1 MSKKMKIIILSG
13 FLGSGKTSLLLNLLK
28 MNNDEHH
35 SKIAILM
42 NEPGG
47 FNVDSKIIGEE
58 TPYNELLNG
67 CICCDLKH
75 DVAVQISDLYHR
87 YHPDYVIIEATGVAH
102 PVEIYDAC
110 TDPVLTRI
118 ADVYNIT
125 TIVDAKR
132 FLERFKYT
140 ETTRRLMEEQVKY
153 ADIVIVNKMDTAE
166 DDERIEVMHQLLQI
180 NARAEMIETSFSKID
195 INLLEHKGS
204 EQHAHVHM
212 HHGISSVVYT
222 FKGPIDSRAFVRWL
236 TQLPDSVLR
245 VKGFIKFRENKEQT
259 ILFQYA
265 YGIPQYEEESMNLP
279 LKLVVIGEG
288 LEKQKIMD
296 QLDQLQFS

>member
-1 MSKKMKIIILSG
+1 
-13 FLGSGKTSLLLNLLK
+13 
-28 MNNDEHH
+28 
-35 SKIAILM
+35 M
-42 NEPGG
+42 NELGG

-87 YHPDYVIIEATGVAH
+87 HHPDYVIIEATGVAH

-110 TDPVLTRI
+110 TDPVLTPI

-132 FLERFKYT
+132 FLERNKYT
-140 ETTRRLMEEQVKY
+140 ESTRRLMEEQVKY
-153 ADIVIVNKMDTAE
+153 ADIVIVNKVDMIE
-166 DDERIEVMHQLLQI
+166 DDERIEVTHQLLNI
-180 NARAEMIETSFSKID
+180 NARATMTETSYSKIEF
-195 INLLEHKGS
+195 NLLEQKGN

-222 FKGPIDSRAFVRWL
+222 FDGPVDSRAFVSWL
-236 TQLPDSVLR
+236 MQLPDSVLR

-259 ILFQYA
+259 VLFQYA
-265 YGIPQYEEESMNLP
+265 YGIPQYEEEAMNLP

-288 LEKQKIMD
+288 LDKHKIMD

>member
-1 MSKKMKIIILSG
+1 MSQKMKIIILSG
-13 FLGSGKTSLLLNLLK
+13 FLGSGKTSLLLNILK
-28 MNNDEHH
+28 HNKENND
-35 SKIAILM
+35 SNIAILM
-42 NEPGG
+42 NELGG
-47 FNVDSKIIGEE
+47 FNIDSKIIGEE

-67 CICCDLKH
+67 CICCDLKQ

-87 YHPDYVIIEATGVAH
+87 HHPDYVIIEATGVAH

-110 TDPVLTRI
+110 TDPVLTPI

-132 FLERFKYT
+132 FLERNKYT
-140 ETTRRLMEEQVKY
+140 ESTRRLMEEQVKY
-153 ADIVIVNKMDTAE
+153 ADIVIVNKVDMIE
-166 DDERIEVMHQLLQI
+166 DDERIEVTHQLSNI
-180 NARAEMIETSFSKID
+180 NARATMTETSYSKIEF
-195 INLLEHKGS
+195 NLLEQKGN

-222 FKGPIDSRAFVRWL
+222 FDGPIDSRAFVKWL

-259 ILFQYA
+259 VLFQYA
-265 YGIPQYEEESMNLP
+265 YGIPQYEEEAMNLP

-288 LEKQKIMD
+288 LDKHKIMD